1 MSANKPRQLQLPK
14 AKSSKSFSNLRK
26 KLIGDD
32 SPKYLPPEPINP
44 PRLRTNSSGP
54 MLRDKTSIARSQ
66 PRTPS
71 KPLRLPLSPGASD
84 DPNAVQGPRFMS
96 MEQATDIASVHYI
109 PSCKYNIPRAKMP
122 TVWGVAPS
130 RTKKRRLA
138 PKRVSRPTRI
148 LKALRHS
155 DRFKKKCKGAFEGFA
170 RTKMLKHLHGCIRAS
185 QTQAQAQEEQKP
197 LENVEVRGPSVV
209 LFLACHFGGREL
221 ILLFRYSTSRF
232 IA

>member
-1 MSANKPRQLQLPK
+1 
-14 AKSSKSFSNLRK
+14 
-26 KLIGDD
+26 
-32 SPKYLPPEPINP
+32 
-44 PRLRTNSSGP
+44 
-54 MLRDKTSIARSQ
+54 
-66 PRTPS
+66 
-71 KPLRLPLSPGASD
+71 
-84 DPNAVQGPRFMS
+84 MS